1 MENDVKVLKL
11 VTGEEVVAR
20 VNKTF
25 DGLMHLEKPLIY
37 EPIKTKRGEDWSGT
51 LVPWLKTSLDGV
63 MSIPPEHILFEG
75 NPTKEVERYYLSS
88 VTGLTL

>member
-20 VNKTF
+20 VKKNSN
-25 DGLMHLEKPLIY
+25 GLITLDQPLMY

-51 LVPWLKTSLDGV
+51 LVPWLKTSLDGT

>member
-11 VTGEEVVAR
+11 VTGEELVSR
-20 VNKTF
+20 V
-25 DGLMHLEKPLIY
+25 LKPSNGFIILDKPMIY
-37 EPIKTKRGEDWSGT
+37 QSIKTKQGEDWSGT